1 MNAHLQDVIP
11 IEYAENRETGWFE
24 YRRFIDYM
32 LQKNGL
38 LEIVDNV
45 NTTSPVVVA
54 VTFDGGKI
62 SRFFSHVTGGFKQVD
77 PRCRNPKTGAL
88 LFSVSGNENVQSHV
102 HCFPLKVCFA
112 KDTKDLYRVEFE
124 DFFAFLKAYE
134 LEKAGRIKFGFP
146 QDMSS
151 IWKTTGRGGTA
162 KVKTFP
168 CYCCTVTSDTLIAPQ
183 PKEKCFRG
191 NRCRQP
197 KCYHRPMLNEA
208 TMDGWKECKDELA
221 LEFPFLSS
229 IGPIVPNSKILLTT
243 LIEWRD
249 ENNPYDINFQPAN
262 EHEARAFK
270 ELLLSELQMRQL
282 PTDGTVRE
290 KRARLKSALEA
301 QEQFKL
307 LTKLVGST
315 DMASAFITIEAAIPC
330 ILHAG
335 NRLGE
340 KIFMMLLLEAWRCCT
355 NNAQKK
361 ELISVVEHF
370 VNTGAFGTAE
380 SRAQW
385 KLPVDKE
392 GNVDTV
398 TFLAWRVRKNFN
410 MLSDL
415 ADNLFRQANN
425 THRIEDWQRMLASY
439 MQVLSIAFQHEDFS
453 DEDIEEFQDAVDAW
467 FYQYVELLG
476 LEGK

>member
-1 MNAHLQDVIP
+1 MLPEIKRIQASQKQLNTHLQDVIP
-11 IEYAENRETGWFE
+11 IEYAADRETSWFN
-24 YRRFIDYM
+24 YRRFIDFM

-38 LEIVDNV
+38 LEIVDDV
-45 NTTSPVVVA
+45 NTTNPVVVA

-77 PRCRNPKTGAL
+77 PRCRNPNTGAL

-102 HCFPLKVCFA
+102 HCFPLKVAFA
-112 KDTKDLYRVEFE
+112 KDTKDLYRIEFE

-134 LEKAGRIKFGFP
+134 IEKGGRIKFGFP

-168 CYCCTVTSDTLIAPQ
+168 CYCCTVTSNTLITPQ
-183 PKEKCFRG
+183 PKENCFRG

-197 KCYHRPMLNEA
+197 KCYHRPMLDTA
-208 TMDGWKECKDELA
+208 TMDAWKDCLEELV
-221 LEFPFLSS
+221 LEFPFLQTMGN
-229 IGPIVPNSKILLTT
+229 IIARSKILLTT
-243 LIEWRD
+243 IDEWRD
-249 ENNPYDINFQPAN
+249 DNNPYDIDFRPSN
-262 EHEARAFK
+262 EAEARAFK
-270 ELLLSELQMRQL
+270 ELLRDELQLRGL
-282 PTDGTVRE
+282 ETGGTVRE
-290 KRARLKSALEA
+290 KRALLKTALGA

-307 LTKLVGST
+307 LTKLVAST
-315 DMASAFITIEAAIPC
+315 DPASAFITIEAAIPC

-340 KIFMMLLLEAWRCCT
+340 KIFMMLLLEAWRCCI
-355 NNAQKK
+355 NNAKKK
-361 ELISVVEHF
+361 ELIEVVEHF
-370 VNTGAFGTAE
+370 VNTGAFGTAQ

-398 TFLAWRVRKNFN
+398 TFSAWR
-410 MLSDL
+410 
-415 ADNLFRQANN
+415 
-425 THRIEDWQRMLASY
+425 
-439 MQVLSIAFQHEDFS
+439 
-453 DEDIEEFQDAVDAW
+453 
-467 FYQYVELLG
+467 G
-476 LEGK
+476 